1 MGRRQR
7 PQPLSG
13 WSMMWIICMF
23 DIPVKT
29 KIQMRKATRFR
40 TQLLDNG
47 FLMKQYSVY
56 IKPAS
61 SLDAA
66 KTITKNLRP
75 IIPDNSSVT
84 FLYITDKQY
93 LMTDNFLGKN
103 CDDNEEVIR
112 EKNEQFIL
120 F

>member
-1 MGRRQR
+1 MGRRR
-7 PQPLSG
+7 REEPLSG

-29 KIQMRKATRFR
+29 KMQVRKATRFR
-40 TQLLDNG
+40 NQLLNNG

-61 SLDAA
+61 SLGVA
-66 KTITKNLRP
+66 KTITKNLKNM
-75 IIPDNSSVT
+75 IPDNSSIT

-103 CDDNEEVIR
+103 FDENEEVIR
-112 EKNEQFIL
+112 EKNEQFLL

>member
-1 MGRRQR
+1 MGRRRRQE
-7 PQPLSG
+7 PLSG

-23 DIPVKT
+23 DIPIKT
-29 KIQMRKATRFR
+29 KIQTRKATRFR
-40 TQLLDNG
+40 KHLLDNG

-61 SLDAA
+61 SLGAA
-66 KTITKNLRP
+66 KTITKKLKN

-93 LMTDNFLGKN
+93 LMTDNFFGKN
-103 CDDNEEVIR
+103 CEENEEVVR
-112 EKNEQFIL
+112 EKNGQIL
-120 F
+120 LF

>member
-1 MGRRQR
+1 MGRRR
-7 PQPLSG
+7 RSEPLSG

-29 KIQMRKATRFR
+29 RVQMRKATRFR
-40 TQLLDNG
+40 NQLLDNG
-47 FLMKQYSVY
+47 FLRKQYSVY

-61 SLDAA
+61 SLDSA
-66 KTITKNLRP
+66 KTITKNMKK

-103 CDDNEEVIR
+103 FDENEEAAR
-112 EKNEQFIL
+112 EKNGQLLL

>member
-1 MGRRQR
+1 MSRRQR
-7 PQPLSG
+7 LQPLSG

-23 DIPVKT
+23 DIPVRT
-29 KIQMRKATRFR
+29 KLQMRKATRFR
-40 TQLLDNG
+40 NQLLNNG

-66 KTITKNLRP
+66 KTITKNLKH

-93 LMTDNFLGKN
+93 LMTDNFLGN
-103 CDDNEEVIR
+103 NFDENEEVVR
-112 EKNEQFIL
+112 EKNGQFLL